1 MAASFRLKEGETGST
16 WVGRLGMKGRAGQ
29 FQRKKNAGH
38 NEVAGRNVNG
48 LQKLFFIFKQGFWI
62 QNQRVQI
69 FLN

>member
-48 LQKLFFIFKQGFWI
+48 LQKLFL
-62 QNQRVQI
+62 
-69 FLN
+69 FLNKVFGFKIKGFKYF